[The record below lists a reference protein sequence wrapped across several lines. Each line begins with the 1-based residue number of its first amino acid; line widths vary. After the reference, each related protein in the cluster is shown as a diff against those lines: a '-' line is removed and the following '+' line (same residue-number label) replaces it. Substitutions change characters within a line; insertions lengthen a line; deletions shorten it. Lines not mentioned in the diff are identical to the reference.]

1 MDFTEY
7 LLQPFTGGLAL
18 GLLLTFFTWKS
29 GFSARRN
36 LKRELKRIE
45 GDSRELQHHL
55 NTQLKINSEGNETLQ
70 RKLEELREQ
79 NENLRVNVSAL
90 QQKPGRAELRQL
102 NIIENAIGL
111 MREQAPGLAQA
122 WEKAIRQA
130 EFEYESSEGGLKK
143 LVRKVLPTLGT
154 AGIQLDDEKG
164 SKEDTV
170 REQEEVFDEDS
181 AFTKDQKSKDKS

>member
-7 LLQPFTGGLAL
+7 LFHPFSGGFFL

-45 GDSRELQHHL
+45 ADSRELQHHL
-55 NTQLKINSEGNETLQ
+55 NTQLKINAEGNETLQ
-70 RKLEELREQ
+70 KKLEDLREQ

-111 MREQAPGLAQA
+111 MREQAPGFAQA

-130 EFEYESSEGGLKK
+130 ELEYVSSEGGLKK

-154 AGIQLDDEKG
+154 AGIQLEEEVD
-164 SKEDTV
+164 SKDSSTK
-170 REQEEVFDEDS
+170 EQEEVSPKGE
-181 AFTKDQKSKDKS
+181 TKEK

>member
-7 LLQPFTGGLAL
+7 LFHPFSGGLLL

-45 GDSRELQHHL
+45 SDSRELQHHL
-55 NTQLKINSEGNETLQ
+55 NTQLKINAEGNDTLQ
-70 RKLEELREQ
+70 KKLEELREQ

-111 MREQAPGLAQA
+111 MREQAPGFAQA

-154 AGIQLDDEKG
+154 AGIQIEEEKD
-164 SKEDTV
+164 SKE
-170 REQEEVFDEDS
+170 ESSKEKEEIFKEGDS
-181 AFTKDQKSKDKS
+181 FKKGEKEEK